1 MPAPGQI
8 CTQVTADN
16 VAAALEAVPASL
28 AAFPDTPG
36 PDRPGDATQFAIHA
50 GGNTQTIAAMTG
62 PLASARFSAP
72 ALPPLWL
79 RRLEFAGLLA
89 AAVGQ
94 PPRPPDGQA
103 RPPASGD

>member
-36 PDRPGDATQFAIHA
+36 P
-50 GGNTQTIAAMTG
+50 
-62 PLASARFSAP
+62 AR
-72 ALPPLWL
+72 
-79 RRLEFAGLLA
+79 
-89 AAVGQ
+89 
-94 PPRPPDGQA
+94 
-103 RPPASGD
+103 